1 MGNEELKQLGYIL
14 YVVGFFVT
22 FAVTAF
28 YGFIA
33 PWYKNPSG
41 RYIFTLLLSLTLV
54 LGNSVIRVFFRD
66 WDYNYIIG
74 VVLFA
79 FYIVAIASVGVGIYN
94 ASVKRYLDIK
104 LNKER
109 QKK

>member
-1 MGNEELKQLGYIL
+1 MGNEGVKDLGYVL

-22 FAVTAF
+22 FAVTLF
-28 YGFIA
+28 YGIIA

-41 RYIFTLLLSLTLV
+41 RYIFTLLLSLTLI
-54 LGNSVIRVFFRD
+54 LGNAVLRIFFRE
-66 WDYNYIIG
+66 WPYGYVVG
-74 VVLFA
+74 VILFA